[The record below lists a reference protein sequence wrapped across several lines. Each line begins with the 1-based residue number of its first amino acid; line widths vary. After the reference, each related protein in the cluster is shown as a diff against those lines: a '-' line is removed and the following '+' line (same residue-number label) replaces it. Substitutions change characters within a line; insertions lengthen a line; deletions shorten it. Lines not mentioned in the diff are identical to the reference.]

1 MARSDQTEFLP
12 FASKDT
18 PFLAEES
25 IGLLEVLGALGE
37 RKPFLAIFTATVT
50 TLTAVTAF
58 LLPPSYTAETVI
70 MPPQQAQSSLASLT
84 VGALGAVAGGGV
96 ASQLGLKNQ
105 NDLYIGILKSRSTQD
120 DEF

>member
-12 FASKDT
+12 FASTDM
-18 PFLAEES
+18 PSMADESVSLLDVLA
-25 IGLLEVLGALGE
+25 ALGT
-37 RKPFLAIFTATVT
+37 RKRFLAIFTA
-50 TLTAVTAF
+50 AVTALAAVTVF
-58 LLPPSYTAETVI
+58 LIPPGYTAEAVI

-105 NDLYIGILKSRSTQD
+105 NDLYIGILKS
-120 DEF
+120 